1 MASDGGDEVCFMLR
15 LLYPLRSKSPIPT
28 GQKNESAEEPAWMQ
42 WEKEKSL
49 APTGIEPWSSS

>member
-28 GQKNESAEEPAWMQ
+28 GQKNESAQDAVGKRKIPG
-42 WEKEKSL
+42 
-49 APTGIEPWSSS
+49 TNRN